1 MSAALVTSNI
11 LYFWRQTLGAV
22 LALVLAGSLI
32 YIQFG
37 LAKSAWNALAGP
49 MRYLTFDYVAYDTNF
64 SSSKYSRLP
73 RFPADKAAIL
83 MSSPDIREMQNML
96 SLFSRARIAKDGS
109 SDSIQL
115 LVLSDQNATIST
127 PAGMSHTAR
136 RSLAAPGTIFLPQK
150 ISHQYNVGI
159 GEQFSMSSVFDAN
172 GVVVPLT
179 VTGLLKG
186 KLNIDDFAIIS
197 EATAPFIN
205 NEMYRSFASD
215 RTSAFLI
222 SLDEDG
228 FSVGELMRL
237 RRLLAEQEISISTR
251 DEFFSLIRHKALNE
265 NEMVRGFIFA
275 SFIVTAISFVIIMM
289 VQRSAIIAQREQ
301 FSSLTALGVKRVA
314 LLSIIIKQSAWLALF
329 AAVVSLLSA
338 IIISTVGKQYS
349 FIMPIEPSSV
359 VFVSAAIL
367 VISLLSGALSFY
379 TVLKFK
385 PVELLR

>member
-11 LYFWRQTLGAV
+11 LYFWRQTLGSV

-37 LAKSAWNALAGP
+37 LTTSAWNALAGP
-49 MRYLTFDYVAYDTNF
+49 LRYLTFDYVVYDAQF
-64 SSSKYSRLP
+64 GSSQSSDLP
-73 RFPADKAAIL
+73 QFPVDKTSIL
-83 MSSPDIREMQNML
+83 KSSPDIREMQSML
-96 SLFSRARIAKDGS
+96 ALISPAMIVEDGS
-109 SDSIQL
+109 SVLIRL

-127 PAGMSHTAR
+127 PMGMSHTAS
-136 RSLAAPGTIFLPQK
+136 RSLAAPRTIFLPQK

-159 GEQFSMSSVFDAN
+159 GEQVNMSPAFGPN
-172 GVVVPLT
+172 GDIVPLT

-197 EATAPFIN
+197 EATAPFIES
-205 NEMYRSFASD
+205 EMYQQL
-215 RTSAFLI
+215 TSRGTTAFLI

-228 FSVGELMRL
+228 FSAGELMRY
-237 RRLLAEQEISISTR
+237 RGLLAEQGLSISAR
-251 DEFFSLIRHKALNE
+251 DEFFSLIRHKALND

-275 SFIVTAISFVIIMM
+275 SFIVTAISFIIIMM

-338 IIISTVGKQYS
+338 IIISTVGEQYS

-359 VFVSAAIL
+359 VFVSAAIW

>member
-1 MSAALVTSNI
+1 MSASLVTSNI

-22 LALVLAGSLI
+22 LALVLAGSLM

-37 LAKSAWNALAGP
+37 LATSAWNALAGP
-49 MRYLTFDYVAYDTNF
+49 MRYLTFDYVAYDTQF
-64 SSSKYSRLP
+64 SSSQDNHLR
-73 RFPADKAAIL
+73 RFSADKASIL
-83 MSSPDIREMQNML
+83 KSSPDIREMQNML
-96 SLFSRARIAKDGS
+96 TLIAPAGIVKDGS
-109 SDSIQL
+109 SGSIQL

-127 PAGMSHTAR
+127 PTGMSHTDR
-136 RSLAAPGTIFLPQK
+136 RSLAAPRTIFLPEK
-150 ISHQYNVGI
+150 VSHQYNVGI
-159 GEQFSMSSVFDAN
+159 GEQVSMRPAFDAN
-172 GVVVPLT
+172 GEGVPLT

-197 EATAPFIN
+197 EATAPFI
-205 NEMYRSFASD
+205 EDELYEKIVSSWS
-215 RTSAFLI
+215 TAFLI

-228 FSVGELMRL
+228 FSAGELMRY
-237 RRLLAEQEISISTR
+237 RALLEEQKLSISAR
-251 DEFFSLIRHKALNE
+251 DEFFSLIRHKALNQ

-275 SFIVTAISFVIIMM
+275 SFIVTAISCMIIMM

-314 LLSIIIKQSAWLALF
+314 LLSIIITQSAWLALF

-338 IIISTVGKQYS
+338 IIISTVGERYD
-349 FIMPIEPSSV
+349 FIMPIEPSSI

-367 VISLLSGALSFY
+367 LISLLSGALSFY